1 MMQLPFFFTITS
13 GKVGDLITV
22 PEETSK
28 HIISVLRMTKGEQLH
43 LTDGKG
49 LLMTTNIV
57 DDHKKRCTLEVTEAA
72 FQPFAGKSITIG
84 ISLLKNSSRFEWF
97 LEKAT
102 EIGVTSIV
110 PLICDRTE
118 KQSFRLDR
126 MQGVIESA
134 TLQSRQVW
142 MPQLWEP
149 IKFSHFLNADKQ
161 GNSQCLMAHCAEG
174 EKPLLAQM
182 NLKSAEHLQI
192 LIGPEGDFS
201 KQEIQEALQQH
212 YKAVSLGNTR
222 LRTETAGMVAAVV
235 LKQFS

>member
-1 MMQLPFFFTITS
+1 MQLPFFFTNTT
-13 GKVGDLITV
+13 GKTGELITV

-28 HIISVLRMTKGEQLH
+28 HIISVLRMTKGERLH

-49 LLMTTNIV
+49 LLMTATIV
-57 DDHKKRCTLEVTEAA
+57 DDHKKRCTVEVTEAV
-72 FQPFAGKSITIG
+72 FQPFDGRSISIG

-102 EIGVTSIV
+102 EIGVFNII

-142 MPQLWEP
+142 MPQLVEP
-149 IKFSHFLNADKQ
+149 MKLAGFLAKTSEEGIHKFI
-161 GNSQCLMAHCAEG
+161 AHCAPG
-174 EKPLLAQM
+174 EKPLLSQV
-182 NLKSAEHLQI
+182 NLKSSGDLTI

-201 KQEIQEALQQH
+201 EDEIKEALH
-212 YKAVSLGNTR
+212 RSYKPVSLGNTR
-222 LRTETAGMVAAVV
+222 LRTETAGMVAAVI
-235 LKQFS
+235 LKQYS